1 MKKKDRDAA
10 YVARMDRRVRRL
22 FSEIFPKRELVK
34 LTVKSEEGWQG
45 EDILEVRIAIG
56 GGKRLDGDKMNELST
71 RAWLDDDVGEEDLG
85 QDKYPFPVFYFTSAK
100 AAKEEGVAF

>member
-22 FSEIFPKRELVK
+22 FREIFPKRELVK
-34 LTVKSEEGWQG
+34 LTVKPSTDWLGG
-45 EDILEVRIAIG
+45 ETLEVDLVFGGSKRIDP
-56 GGKRLDGDKMNELST
+56 GKLNDLST
-71 RAWLDDDVGEEDLG
+71 RAWLDEDVGDEDLG
-85 QDKYPFPVFYFTSAK
+85 QDDYPFPMFSFMSAK

>member
-34 LTVKSEEGWQG
+34 LTIKPDDYWEEK
-45 EDILEVRIAIG
+45 EVLKVRVVFGGSKRIDP
-56 GGKRLDGDKMNELST
+56 GKLNDLST
-71 RAWLDDDVGEEDLG
+71 RAWLDEDVGDEDLG
-85 QDKYPFPVFYFTSAK
+85 QDDYPFPMFYFMSAE

>member
-22 FSEIFPKRELVK
+22 FREIFPKRELVK
-34 LTVKSEEGWQG
+34 LTVKPDTDWLGG
-45 EDILEVRIAIG
+45 EVLDIRVVFG
-56 GGKRLDGDKMNELST
+56 GGKRIDPGKLNELSR
-71 RAWLDDDVGEEDLG
+71 RAWLDDDVGDEDLG
-85 QDKYPFPVFYFTSAK
+85 QDKYPFPMFSFMSAK